1 MNNYFIGIMT
11 GTSADAIDGCIVS
24 FDNGFELVESASI
37 ELQSSYKKNYEEC
50 IKAGFRTTDE
60 SKKLQ
65 SDVENLTSEHIKIID
80 SIILE
85 KEADLSKV

>member
-24 FDNGFELVESASI
+24 FDDGFELVESASL
-37 ELQSSYKKNYEEC
+37 ELQSGYKEIYEKS

-60 SKKLQ
+60 SKKLLQ
-65 SDVENLTSEHIKIID
+65 LENMLNDKTIELIKILINKSKID
-80 SIILE
+80 TS
-85 KEADLSKV
+85 

>member
-1 MNNYFIGIMT
+1 MSIKINNYFIGIMT

-50 IKAGFRTTDE
+50 IKAGLRTTDK
-60 SKKLQ
+60 S
-65 SDVENLTSEHIKIID
+65 
-80 SIILE
+80 
-85 KEADLSKV
+85 